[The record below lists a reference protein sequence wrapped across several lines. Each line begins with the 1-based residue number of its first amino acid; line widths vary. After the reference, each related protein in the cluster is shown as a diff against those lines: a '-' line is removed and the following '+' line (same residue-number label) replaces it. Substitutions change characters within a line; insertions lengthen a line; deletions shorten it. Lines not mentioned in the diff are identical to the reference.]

1 MRFFKFLPPRWL
13 DIINNYDIITDM
25 DTIAPQGAW
34 IETKKNL
41 TKLGPEKLPLA
52 VLEKKLPRSGLEPRR
67 GSRSPA
73 TCPS

>member
-1 MRFFKFLPPRWL
+1 
-13 DIINNYDIITDM
+13 M